1 VVFLRPKI
9 LRLTNIA
16 LEFSILGMSN
26 VQSFTSAINTGYT
39 FKGSSIVLGGAV
51 FETQSIPGV
60 HVNIPLAMMN
70 RHGLIAGATG
80 TGKTKTIQR
89 LCESLSEN
97 GVPVLIMD
105 IKGDV
110 SGLSQPGTTNEKIES
125 RHKLLNISWQAKQ
138 FPVEFLTISAENGVR
153 MRATVTEFGPVLF
166 AKMLELNDTQ
176 GGVMAMVYKYCD
188 DKKLPLIDLED
199 LKAVLQYLM
208 SDEGKIELKGEYG
221 SISPAT
227 VGTIMRKVIE
237 LEQQGAASFF
247 GETSFDVR
255 DLTRTDSSGKGFI
268 NIMRVT
274 DIQAKPKLFSTF
286 MLSLLTEIYS
296 TFPEEGEV
304 AKPKLCI
311 FIDEAHLI
319 FDQASKNLLDQI
331 EMVIKLI
338 RSKGIGI
345 YFITQN
351 PIDIPEA
358 ILAQLGTKIQHAL
371 RAFTANDRKAITQAS
386 QNYPETKFYKVSELI
401 TALGIGEAFV
411 TVLDERGNP
420 TPLVHTMLLAPQT
433 RMDTISPNELDT
445 VVQNS
450 MLAPKYRD
458 LVERDSARELLAR
471 RIEQAAIYNQEP
483 EKTASGKPAKQ
494 EPSFLEEL
502 SKNTMVKQI
511 GRTVTGEI
519 TRGILGMLGL
529 GRRR

>member
-1 VVFLRPKI
+1 
-9 LRLTNIA
+9 
-16 LEFSILGMSN
+16 MSN
-26 VQSFTSAINTGYT
+26 VQSFTTAVNAGYT
-39 FKGSSIVLGGAV
+39 FKGDSIVLGGAML
-51 FETQSIPGV
+51 ESQSVPNV
-60 HVNIPLAMMN
+60 HVTIPLSMMN

-110 SGLSQPGTTNEKIES
+110 SGLSQPGITNLKIEERS
-125 RHKLLNISWQAKQ
+125 KLLNIPWQAKQ
-138 FPVEFLTISAENGVR
+138 FPVEFLTISTENGVR

-176 GGVMAMVYKYCD
+176 GGVMSMVYKYCD

-199 LKAVLQYLM
+199 LKATLQYMM
-208 SDEGKIELKGEYG
+208 SDAGKAELTGEYG

-237 LEQQGAASFF
+237 LQQQGADSFF

-255 DLTRTDSSGKGFI
+255 DLTRTDNTGKGFI

-286 MLSLLTEIYS
+286 MLSLLTEIYA
-296 TFPEEGEV
+296 TFPEEGDV
-304 AKPKLCI
+304 LKPKLCI

-319 FDQASKNLLDQI
+319 FESASKNLLDQI
-331 EMVIKLI
+331 EMIIKLI

-351 PIDIPEA
+351 PIDVPDS
-358 ILAQLGTKIQHAL
+358 ILAQLGIKIQHAL
-371 RAFTANDRKAITQAS
+371 RAFTANDRKAIKQAS
-386 QNYPETKFYKVSELI
+386 QNYPETEFYKVDELI

-433 RMDTISPNELDT
+433 RMDTISPSELDA
-445 VVQNS
+445 VVSHSNI
-450 MLAPKYRD
+450 APKYAQ
-458 LVERDSARELLAR
+458 LVDNQSAKEILTQ
-471 RIEQAAIYNQEP
+471 RIAQVQAENPNIDVS
-483 EKTASGKPAKQ
+483 TGKPAKE
-494 EPSFLEEL
+494 EPGFLEEL

-511 GRTVTGEI
+511 GRTVTSEL
-519 TRGILGMLGL
+519 TRGLLGMLGF

>member
-1 VVFLRPKI
+1 
-9 LRLTNIA
+9 LTNLA
-16 LEFSILGMSN
+16 LEFNILGMSN
-26 VQSFTSAINTGYT
+26 VQSFTAAINNGYT
-39 FKGSSIVLGGAV
+39 FKGQSIVLGGAV
-51 FETQSIPGV
+51 FETQSVPGV

-110 SGLSQPGTTNEKIES
+110 SGLSQPGSTNEKIEN
-125 RHKLLNISWQAKQ
+125 RHKLLDIPWQAKQ

-153 MRATVTEFGPVLF
+153 MRATVSEFGPVLF

-176 GGVMAMVYKYCD
+176 GGVMSMVYKYCD

-208 SDEGKIELKGEYG
+208 SDEGKLELKGEYG

-237 LEQQGAASFF
+237 LEQQGAESFF

-255 DLTRTDSSGKGFI
+255 DLVRTDSSGKGFI

-296 TFPEEGEV
+296 TFPEEGDV

-358 ILAQLGTKIQHAL
+358 ILAQLGIKIQHAL

-386 QNYPETKFYKVSELI
+386 QNYPETEFYKVSELI

-433 RMDTISPNELDT
+433 RMDTISPNELDI

-458 LVERDSARELLAR
+458 LIERDSARELLAR
-471 RIEQAAIYNQEP
+471 RIEQGVNSQGEKLPPTKAEEKAAKSEP
-483 EKTASGKPAKQ
+483 G
-494 EPSFLEEL
+494 FLEEL

-519 TRGILGMLGL
+519 TRGILGMLGF

>member
-1 VVFLRPKI
+1 MP
-9 LRLTNIA
+9 NI
-16 LEFSILGMSN
+16 
-26 VQSFTSAINTGYT
+26 QSFIAAINAGYT
-39 FKGSSIVLGGAV
+39 FKDNFIIIGGAMFDAKAV
-51 FETQSIPGV
+51 PEV
-60 HVNIPLAMMN
+60 HITIPLSMMN

-105 IKGDV
+105 IKGDI
-110 SGLSQPGTTNEKIES
+110 SGLSQIGTINPKIEERS
-125 RHKLLNISWQAKQ
+125 KLLNIPWQPKN
-138 FPVEFLTISAENGVR
+138 FPTEFLTISSENGVR

-176 GGVMAMVYKYCD
+176 GGVMSMVYKYCD
-188 DKKLPLIDLED
+188 DKKLPLIDLAD
-199 LKAVLQYLM
+199 LKAILQYLM
-208 SDEGKIELKGEYG
+208 SDEGKVELKGEYG
-221 SISPAT
+221 SISAAT

-237 LEQQGAASFF
+237 LEQQGAESFF

-255 DLTRTDSSGKGFI
+255 DLTRTDSSGRGFI
-268 NIMRVT
+268 NIMRVI
-274 DIQAKPKLFSTF
+274 DIQSKPKLFSTF

-296 TFPEEGEV
+296 TFSEEGDV
-304 AKPKLCI
+304 IKPKLCI

-331 EMVIKLI
+331 EMIIKLI

-351 PIDIPEA
+351 PIDVPDS
-358 ILAQLGTKIQHAL
+358 ILAQLGIKIQHAL
-371 RAFTANDRKAITQAS
+371 RAFTANDRKAIKEAS
-386 QNYPETKFYKVSELI
+386 QNYPETEFYKVDELI
-401 TALGIGEAFV
+401 TSLGIGEAFV

-433 RMDTISPNELDT
+433 RMDTITNNELDEI
-445 VVQNS
+445 VS
-450 MLAPKYRD
+450 RSIIAPKYAN
-458 LVERDSARELLAR
+458 LVDSQSAKEILVQ
-471 RIEQAAIYNQEP
+471 RIAQSENQQ
-483 EKTASGKPAKQ
+483 TATNSNSNETKSTKE

-511 GRTVTGEI
+511 GRTVTSEL
-519 TRGILGMLGL
+519 TRGLLGMLGF